1 MDITDFYDTFFEE
14 AEELLAD
21 MERYLLEL
29 DVDDPDAEQLNA
41 IFRAAHSI
49 KGGAGTFGFDVLQQ
63 TTHLFEN
70 LLDHTR
76 QGELTLRRD
85 IVDTFLETK
94 DMLHDQ
100 LDAYRNDEEPD
111 QEAFARICETLQR
124 LALEE
129 IGQALDGANGVPG
142 QSSVD
147 TPAASAP
154 EPAPTP
160 GEASPGE
167 ASPGEPASG
176 GGGEKRLTVSLLNV
190 GDKDRG
196 LLVEELE
203 QLGEIEA
210 REGDSAC
217 YRVTLTTAV
226 GAEDIEAVMCFIV
239 EPEQLR
245 IEQGDAEAS
254 SAGAGEPRLTVSL
267 INVGDKDRGLLVE
280 ELEQLGEIEAR
291 EGDASC
297 YRVTLA
303 TAVSA
308 EDIEAVMGFIVEP
321 DQLRIEPAGAP
332 GSDAPAAGEAP
343 APDADEPVPE
353 NVAEPVAAPAAD
365 AKAETP
371 KPAADKPKQDKPK
384 QDKPKARKAKS
395 GGGESTSIRV
405 SVEKVDQIINLVGEL
420 IITQSMLDQTVS
432 ELDNVNHSGLHNGMN
447 LLQRNARDLQE
458 AVMSVRMIPMDFV
471 FSRFPRV
478 VRETAGKLGKEIEL
492 VTEGES
498 TELDKSLTERIIDPL
513 THLVR
518 NSLDHGI
525 EAPDA
530 REAAGK
536 PRTGKLTL
544 SAKHQGGNIL
554 IEVIDDGGGLNRE
567 RILAKARENG
577 LNVSDG
583 MSDDEVWQMIF
594 APGFSTAQEVSDVS
608 GRGVG
613 MDVVKRNIQGMGGNV
628 QIMSRPGEGTTI
640 RIVLPLTLAILDGMS
655 IKVGR
660 EVFILPLSAVLESL
674 QPSRD
679 DLYAMA
685 GDDVVLKVRDEY
697 LPVVPVHEALDV
709 TDAKTEL
716 DEMIAVI
723 VQGEGR
729 RYALLVD
736 ELIGQQQVV
745 VKNLET
751 NYRKVP
757 GVSAATILGDGSV
770 ALILDITDLHRLN
783 RAKKEARRGQR
794 VDAAPTTLSR
804 KEVEPS

>member
-21 MERYLLEL
+21 MERHLLEL
-29 DVDDPDAEQLNA
+29 DVDDPDVEQLNA

-70 LLDHTR
+70 LLDHAR
-76 QGELTLRRD
+76 RGELTLRRD

-100 LDAYRNDEEPD
+100 LDAYRNDDEPD
-111 QEAFARICETLQR
+111 RAAFERICRTLQQ

-129 IGQALDGANGVPG
+129 IGQALDGAEGAEG
-142 QSSVD
+142 TS
-147 TPAASAP
+147 P
-154 EPAPTP
+154 EPEPSASERSSSSDDESSPAPDA
-160 GEASPGE
+160 GNGAAADDG
-167 ASPGEPASG
+167 
-176 GGGEKRLTVSLLNV
+176 RLVVSLLGV
-190 GDKDRG
+190 GDKDRE
-196 LLVEELE
+196 LLVDELE
-203 QLGEIEA
+203 QLGEIQS
-210 REGDSAC
+210 RDGDASC
-217 YRVTLTTAV
+217 YRVTLETSV
-226 GAEDIEAVMCFIV
+226 SREDIEAVMCFIV

-245 IEQGDAEAS
+245 VEAASAPVADETAAAEEKTTGTDQPSPASGAASASEAAPSSSDTASQPDATEAS
-254 SAGAGEPRLTVSL
+254 AGSG
-267 INVGDKDRGLLVE
+267 K
-280 ELEQLGEIEAR
+280 
-291 EGDASC
+291 
-297 YRVTLA
+297 
-303 TAVSA
+303 
-308 EDIEAVMGFIVEP
+308 
-321 DQLRIEPAGAP
+321 
-332 GSDAPAAGEAP
+332 
-343 APDADEPVPE
+343 
-353 NVAEPVAAPAAD
+353 
-365 AKAETP
+365 P
-371 KPAADKPKQDKPK
+371 KPSSKPKK
-384 QDKPKARKAKS
+384 KAKS
-395 GGGESTSIRV
+395 GGETSSIRV
-405 SVEKVDQIINLVGEL
+405 SVDKVDQIINLVGEL

-432 ELDNVNHSGLHNGMN
+432 ELEDVNHAGLNNGLN
-447 LLQRNARDLQE
+447 LLRRNARDLQE
-458 AVMSVRMIPMDFV
+458 AVMSVRMVPMDYV
-471 FSRFPRV
+471 FSRYPRL
-478 VRETAGKLGKEIEL
+478 VRDLAGKLDKEVEL

-518 NSLDHGI
+518 NSLDHGL
-525 EAPDA
+525 ESPEA
-530 REAAGK
+530 REAVGK
-536 PRTGKLTL
+536 PRTGRLTL
-544 SAKHQGGNIL
+544 SAQHQGGNIL
-554 IEVIDDGGGLNRE
+554 IEVSDDGAGLDRD
-567 RILAKARENG
+567 RILAKARSND
-577 LNVSDG
+577 LPVSES
-583 MSDDEVWQMIF
+583 MSDDEVWQLIF

-613 MDVVKRNIQGMGGNV
+613 MDVVKRNIQNMGGHV
-628 QIMSRPGEGTTI
+628 EIASVTGQGTTT

-655 IKVGR
+655 IKVGS

-674 QPSRD
+674 QPDKR

-697 LPVVPVHEALDV
+697 LPVVPVNEALDV
-709 TDAKTEL
+709 TGARTEL
-716 DEMIAVI
+716 DETIAVI

-770 ALILDITDLHRLN
+770 ALILDIADLHRLN
-783 RAKKEARRGQR
+783 RTKKEARRGQHSGD
-794 VDAAPTTLSR
+794 VPTPHP

>member
-1 MDITDFYDTFFEE
+1 R
-14 AEELLAD
+14 LARG
-21 MERYLLEL
+21 ETGQSL
-29 DVDDPDAEQLNA
+29 DAGEPAP
-41 IFRAAHSI
+41 RAA
-49 KGGAGTFGFDVLQQ
+49 G
-63 TTHLFEN
+63 
-70 LLDHTR
+70 
-76 QGELTLRRD
+76 
-85 IVDTFLETK
+85 
-94 DMLHDQ
+94 
-100 LDAYRNDEEPD
+100 
-111 QEAFARICETLQR
+111 
-124 LALEE
+124 
-129 IGQALDGANGVPG
+129 
-142 QSSVD
+142 
-147 TPAASAP
+147 PAPAPAP
-154 EPAPTP
+154 EPAPETAFETKP
-160 GEASPGE
+160 APAEAPSQEGES
-167 ASPGEPASG
+167 
-176 GGGEKRLTVSLLNV
+176 RLTVSLLNV
-190 GDKDRG
+190 GDENRA

-203 QLGEIEA
+203 QLGTIESQA
-210 REGDSAC
+210 GDAAC
-217 YRVTLTTAV
+217 YRVTLATSV
-226 GAEDIEAVMCFIV
+226 SAEDIEAVMCFIV
-239 EPEQLR
+239 EPDQLK
-245 IEQGDAEAS
+245 IETAEAETNDA
-254 SAGAGEPRLTVSL
+254 SAAGERRLVVSL
-267 INVGDKDRGLLVE
+267 LKVGDKDRDQLLE
-280 ELEQLGEIEAR
+280 ELGQLGTVEGQS
-291 EGDASC
+291 GDAAC
-297 YRVTLA
+297 YRVTLS
-303 TAVSA
+303 TSVSV
-308 EDIEAVMGFIVEP
+308 EDIEAVMGFIVDA
-321 DQLRIEPAGAP
+321 DQLKIEREAESAP
-332 GSDAPAAGEAP
+332 
-343 APDADEPVPE
+343 
-353 NVAEPVAAPAAD
+353 AAPAASETPAATEPEASGQD
-365 AKAETP
+365 APQPAAKPKAEKP
-371 KPAADKPKQDKPK
+371 KAAKADKPKSKS
-384 QDKPKARKAKS
+384 KS
-395 GGGESTSIRV
+395 GGGESSSIRV

-478 VRETAGKLGKEIEL
+478 VRETAGKLGKDIEL
-492 VTEGES
+492 VTEGAA

-525 EAPDA
+525 ESPDA

-567 RILAKARENG
+567 KILAKARESE
-577 LNVSDG
+577 LSVSDS
-583 MSDDEVWQMIF
+583 MSDDEVWQLIF

-628 QIMSRPGEGTTI
+628 QIMSTPGEGTTI

-655 IKVGR
+655 IKVGD

-674 QPSRD
+674 QPSPD

-709 TDAKTEL
+709 TGAKTEL
-716 DEMIAVI
+716 AETIAVI

-736 ELIGQQQVV
+736 ELVGQQQVV

-783 RAKKEARRGQR
+783 RAKKEARR
-794 VDAAPTTLSR
+794 DARPAVSTTLNP

>member
-29 DVDDPDAEQLNA
+29 DVDEPDSEQLNA

-49 KGGAGTFGFDVLQQ
+49 KGGAGTFGFDALQK

-76 QGELTLRRD
+76 KGELRLRRD

-94 DMLHDQ
+94 DMLSDQ
-100 LDAYRNDEEPD
+100 LDAYRNGDEPD
-111 QEAFARICETLQR
+111 QEAFERICQTLQR

-129 IGQALDGANGVPG
+129 IGQDLESGAPVASTPQPVAKSEPEPEALVEQG
-142 QSSVD
+142 
-147 TPAASAP
+147 AASGSDLRVVA
-154 EPAPTP
+154 
-160 GEASPGE
+160 
-167 ASPGEPASG
+167 
-176 GGGEKRLTVSLLNV
+176 LLNV
-190 GDKDRG
+190 GEKDRQ
-196 LLVEELE
+196 LLVEELG
-203 QLGEIEA
+203 QLGEVIA
-210 REGDSAC
+210 QEGDEAC
-217 YRVTLTTAV
+217 YEVTLSSSV
-226 GAEDIEAVMCFIV
+226 SNDDIEAVMCFIIDTDQIKIRGADTGGAPQVAAPTAVPEVEEPQAAPAQAPVQAAV
-239 EPEQLR
+239 EP
-245 IEQGDAEAS
+245 DPSAS
-254 SAGAGEPRLTVSL
+254 SA
-267 INVGDKDRGLLVE
+267 
-280 ELEQLGEIEAR
+280 
-291 EGDASC
+291 AS
-297 YRVTLA
+297 VKTD
-303 TAVSA
+303 SA
-308 EDIEAVMGFIVEP
+308 K
-321 DQLRIEPAGAP
+321 
-332 GSDAPAAGEAP
+332 
-343 APDADEPVPE
+343 PE
-353 NVAEPVAAPAAD
+353 SGKP
-365 AKAETP
+365 AKA
-371 KPAADKPKQDKPK
+371 
-384 QDKPKARKAKS
+384 KAKAK

-405 SVEKVDQIINLVGEL
+405 SVDKVDQIINLVGEL

-432 ELDNVNHSGLHNGMN
+432 EMDNVANSALQNGMS

-458 AVMSVRMIPMDFV
+458 SVMSIRMIPMDFV

-478 VRETAGKLGKEIEL
+478 VRETAAKLGKEIEL

-525 EAPDA
+525 EPPDV
-530 REAAGK
+530 RQAAGK
-536 PRTGKLTL
+536 PRTGKLVL
-544 SAKHQGGNIL
+544 SAKHQGGNII
-554 IEVIDDGGGLNRE
+554 IEVIDDGAGLNRD
-567 RILAKARENG
+567 RLLAKARESG
-577 LNVSDG
+577 LPVSDA
-583 MSDDEVWQMIF
+583 MSDDEVWQLIF
-594 APGFSTAQEVSDVS
+594 APGFSTAKEVTDVS

-613 MDVVKRNIQGMGGNV
+613 MDVVKRNIQGMGGHV

-655 IKVGR
+655 IKVGN
-660 EVFILPLSAVLESL
+660 EMFILPLSAVLESL
-674 QPSRD
+674 QPSRE

-697 LPVVPVHEALDV
+697 LPVVAVHEALDV
-709 TDAKTEL
+709 PKAKTEL
-716 DEMIAVI
+716 TETIAVI

-736 ELIGQQQVV
+736 DLIGQQQVV

-770 ALILDITDLHRLN
+770 ALILDITGLHRLS
-783 RAKKEARRGQR
+783 REKKEKRR
-794 VDAAPTTLSR
+794 PER
-804 KEVEPS
+804 KPALEALTDKELET

>member
-29 DVDDPDAEQLNA
+29 DVDEPDSEQLNA

-49 KGGAGTFGFDVLQQ
+49 KGGAGTFGFDALQK

-76 QGELTLRRD
+76 KGELRLRRD

-94 DMLHDQ
+94 DMLSDQ
-100 LDAYRNDEEPD
+100 LDAYRNGDEPD
-111 QEAFARICETLQR
+111 QEAFERICQTLQR

-129 IGQALDGANGVPG
+129 IGRDLESGAPVASTPQPVAKSEPEPEALVEQG
-142 QSSVD
+142 
-147 TPAASAP
+147 AASGSDLRVVA
-154 EPAPTP
+154 
-160 GEASPGE
+160 
-167 ASPGEPASG
+167 
-176 GGGEKRLTVSLLNV
+176 LLNV
-190 GDKDRG
+190 GEKDRQ
-196 LLVEELE
+196 LLVEELG
-203 QLGEIEA
+203 QLGEVIA
-210 REGDSAC
+210 QEGDEAC
-217 YRVTLTTAV
+217 YEVTLSSSV
-226 GAEDIEAVMCFIV
+226 SNDDIEAVMCFIIDTDQIKIRGADTGGAPQVAAPTAVPEVEEPQAAPAQAPVQAAV
-239 EPEQLR
+239 EP
-245 IEQGDAEAS
+245 DPSAS
-254 SAGAGEPRLTVSL
+254 SA
-267 INVGDKDRGLLVE
+267 
-280 ELEQLGEIEAR
+280 
-291 EGDASC
+291 AS
-297 YRVTLA
+297 VKTD
-303 TAVSA
+303 SA
-308 EDIEAVMGFIVEP
+308 K
-321 DQLRIEPAGAP
+321 
-332 GSDAPAAGEAP
+332 
-343 APDADEPVPE
+343 PE
-353 NVAEPVAAPAAD
+353 SGKP
-365 AKAETP
+365 AKA
-371 KPAADKPKQDKPK
+371 
-384 QDKPKARKAKS
+384 KAKAK

-405 SVEKVDQIINLVGEL
+405 SVDKVDQIINLVGEL

-432 ELDNVNHSGLHNGMN
+432 EMDNVANSALQNGMS

-458 AVMSVRMIPMDFV
+458 SVMSIRMIPMDFV

-478 VRETAGKLGKEIEL
+478 VRETAAKLGKEIEL

-525 EAPDA
+525 EPPDV
-530 REAAGK
+530 RQAAGK
-536 PRTGKLTL
+536 PRTGKLVL
-544 SAKHQGGNIL
+544 SAKHQGGNII
-554 IEVIDDGGGLNRE
+554 IEVIDDGAGLNRD
-567 RILAKARENG
+567 RLLAKARESG
-577 LNVSDG
+577 LPVSDA
-583 MSDDEVWQMIF
+583 MSDDEVWQLIF
-594 APGFSTAQEVSDVS
+594 APGFSTAKEVTDVS

-613 MDVVKRNIQGMGGNV
+613 MDVVKRNIQGMGGHV

-655 IKVGR
+655 IKVGN
-660 EVFILPLSAVLESL
+660 EMFILPLSAVLESL
-674 QPSRD
+674 QPSRE

-697 LPVVPVHEALDV
+697 LPVVAVHEALDV
-709 TDAKTEL
+709 PKAKSELTET
-716 DEMIAVI
+716 IAVI

-736 ELIGQQQVV
+736 DLIGQQQVV

-770 ALILDITDLHRLN
+770 ALILDITGLHRLS
-783 RAKKEARRGQR
+783 REKKEKRR
-794 VDAAPTTLSR
+794 PER
-804 KEVEPS
+804 KPALEALTDKELET